1 MDWNI
6 KVKKKLINSIQL
18 MRESVKKN
26 FRFATLDCIF
36 ILLFISTFSLVFGA
50 SNSIVGVIFA
60 VLMGVSLQSDF
71 TNASIKHFCIMTVV
85 MILMCVAAC
94 YVSILNPYIALPINL
109 LVCFIIL
116 YSYTYEYSSSLYFPY
131 ILSYLFLV
139 FITPIQ
145 PIELPVRLISVLVGC
160 LSVFIYHFVLKRN
173 KSWKSIGSAIN
184 EIIDIATDNIRL
196 IISNETERVN
206 EIETRKQICKL
217 SRLIYDRRKSSYHI
231 SDAAFAAI
239 DAARGLENLTVLLNT
254 LTADKDSDL
263 LKEIRL
269 TLDSFKDFLSGKTT
283 SIAPIAQD
291 AYRYNETT
299 QELYTLMEYIRVH
312 LLRMSEKDK
321 RKRYRK
327 SSVSLLARIRSVVQF
342 SSVRFIYALRVA
354 VLLSLF
360 TMVVQILNLP
370 HGKWLLFTIASVSL
384 PCADDVASKAYKR
397 LFATLV
403 GGIISFVLFSAI
415 SNPTLR
421 TLIMTLSG
429 YFSFYF
435 ADYKTN
441 YACATVGALGGAMF
455 ATSFGVAD
463 VGMMVGIRLG
473 YIVIGILI
481 AVITNRV
488 VFPIKSKRINQNLM
502 KKYTQ
507 TTTLLTTLCAHEHVD
522 AQIYYNLVIQSNMME
537 ESLIQYAE
545 KENQGS
551 IISDLKICR
560 SKVRTAH
567 RKTSFN
573 TTSLEYL

>member
-6 KVKKKLINSIQL
+6 KIKKKLISSIQS
-18 MRESVKKN
+18 MRKSVKKN

-36 ILLFISTFSLVFGA
+36 ILLFISIFALVFGS

-60 VLMGVSLQSDF
+60 VLMGASLQRDY
-71 TNASIKHFCIMTVV
+71 TNAPIKHFCIMTVV
-85 MILMCVAAC
+85 MMLMCIAAC
-94 YVSILNPYIALPINL
+94 YVAILNPYIALPINL
-109 LVCFIIL
+109 LVSFTIL
-116 YSYTYEYSSSLYFPY
+116 YSYTYEYSSHLYFPY
-131 ILSYLFLV
+131 ILSYLFLI
-139 FITPIQ
+139 FITPVQ
-145 PIELPVRLISVLVGC
+145 PVDLPIRLLSVLVGC

-173 KSWKSIGSAIN
+173 DAWKSVKGTLS
-184 EIIDIATDNIRL
+184 EIIDITIYNIIL
-196 IISNETERVN
+196 IISNKSDSINDTQL
-206 EIETRKQICKL
+206 RKCVCRL
-217 SRLIYDRRKSSYHI
+217 SRLIYDRRKNSYHI

-239 DAARGLENLTVLLNT
+239 DTARGLENLTVLLNT

-263 LKEIRL
+263 LNEISL
-269 TLDSFKDFLSGKTT
+269 TLDSFKEFLSGKTT

-291 AYRYNETT
+291 AYRYNQTA
-299 QELYTLMEYIRVH
+299 QELYTLMEYVRVH

-321 RKRYRK
+321 RRRYRK
-327 SSVSLLARIRSVVQF
+327 SSVSLLSRIRSVVQF

-360 TMVVQILNLP
+360 TMAVQILNLP

-415 SNPTLR
+415 SNPILR

-481 AVITNRV
+481 AVIANQV
-488 VFPIKSKRINQNLM
+488 LFPITSKRINQNLM

-507 TTTLLTTLCAHEHVD
+507 TTTLLTTLCTDEHVD

-537 ESLIQYAE
+537 ESLMQYAE

>member
-6 KVKKKLINSIQL
+6 KIKKKLISSIQS

-36 ILLFISTFSLVFGA
+36 ILLFISIFARVFGS

-60 VLMGVSLQSDF
+60 VLMGTSLQRDY
-71 TNASIKHFCIMTVV
+71 TNAPIKHFCIMTVV
-85 MILMCVAAC
+85 MILMCIAAC
-94 YVSILNPYIALPINL
+94 YVAILNPYIALPINL
-109 LVCFIIL
+109 LVSFAIL
-116 YSYTYEYSSSLYFPY
+116 YSYTYEYSSHLYFPY
-131 ILSYLFLV
+131 ILSYLFLI
-139 FITPIQ
+139 FITPVQ
-145 PIELPVRLISVLVGC
+145 PVDLPIRLSSVLVGC

-173 KSWKSIGSAIN
+173 DAWKSVKGTLS
-184 EIIDIATDNIRL
+184 EIIDITIYNIIL
-196 IISNETERVN
+196 IISNKSDSINDTQL
-206 EIETRKQICKL
+206 RKCVCRL
-217 SRLIYDRRKSSYHI
+217 SRLIYDRRKNSYHI

-239 DAARGLENLTVLLNT
+239 DTARGLENLTVLLNT

-263 LKEIRL
+263 LKEISL
-269 TLDSFKDFLSGKTT
+269 TLDSFKEFLSGKTT

-291 AYRYNETT
+291 AYRYNQTA
-299 QELYTLMEYIRVH
+299 QELYTLMEYVRVH

-321 RKRYRK
+321 RRRYRK
-327 SSVSLLARIRSVVQF
+327 SSVSLLSRIRSVVQF

-360 TMVVQILNLP
+360 TMAVQILNLP

-481 AVITNRV
+481 AVIANQV
-488 VFPIKSKRINQNLM
+488 LFPITSKRINQNLM

-507 TTTLLTTLCAHEHVD
+507 TTTLLTTLCTDEHVD

-537 ESLIQYAE
+537 ESLMQYAE

>member
-6 KVKKKLINSIQL
+6 KIKKKLISSIQS

-36 ILLFISTFSLVFGA
+36 ILLFISIFALVFGS

-60 VLMGVSLQSDF
+60 VLMGASLQRDY
-71 TNASIKHFCIMTVV
+71 TNAPIKHFCILAVV
-85 MILMCVAAC
+85 MMLMCIAAC
-94 YVSILNPYIALPINL
+94 YVAILNPYIALPINL
-109 LVCFIIL
+109 LVSFAIL
-116 YSYTYEYSSSLYFPY
+116 YSYTYEYSSHLYFPY
-131 ILSYLFLV
+131 ILSYLFLI
-139 FITPIQ
+139 FITPVQ
-145 PIELPVRLISVLVGC
+145 PVDLPIRLLSVLVGC

-173 KSWKSIGSAIN
+173 DAWKSVKGTLS
-184 EIIDIATDNIRL
+184 EIIDITIYNIIL
-196 IISNETERVN
+196 IISNKSDSINDTQL
-206 EIETRKQICKL
+206 RKCVCRL
-217 SRLIYDRRKSSYHI
+217 SRLIYDRRKNSYHI

-239 DAARGLENLTVLLNT
+239 DTARGLENLTVLLNT

-263 LKEIRL
+263 LKEISL
-269 TLDSFKDFLSGKTT
+269 TLDSFKEFLSGKTT

-291 AYRYNETT
+291 AYRYNQTA
-299 QELYTLMEYIRVH
+299 QELYTLMEYVRVH

-321 RKRYRK
+321 RRRYRK
-327 SSVSLLARIRSVVQF
+327 SSVSLLSRIRSVVQF

-360 TMVVQILNLP
+360 TMAVQILNLP

-481 AVITNRV
+481 AVIANQV
-488 VFPIKSKRINQNLM
+488 LFPITSKRINQNLM

-507 TTTLLTTLCAHEHVD
+507 TTTLLTTLCTDEHVD

-537 ESLIQYAE
+537 ESLMQYAE

-551 IISDLKICR
+551 IISDLIICR

>member
-6 KVKKKLINSIQL
+6 KIKKKLISSIRS

-36 ILLFISTFSLVFGA
+36 ILLFISIFALVFGS

-60 VLMGVSLQSDF
+60 VLMGASLQRDY
-71 TNASIKHFCIMTVV
+71 TNAPIKHFCIMTVV
-85 MILMCVAAC
+85 MMLMCIAAC
-94 YVSILNPYIALPINL
+94 YVAILNPYIALPINL
-109 LVCFIIL
+109 LVSFAIL
-116 YSYTYEYSSSLYFPY
+116 YSYTYEYSSHLYFPY
-131 ILSYLFLV
+131 ILSYLFLI
-139 FITPIQ
+139 FITPVQ
-145 PIELPVRLISVLVGC
+145 PVDLPIRLLSVLVGC

-173 KSWKSIGSAIN
+173 DAWKSVKGTLS
-184 EIIDIATDNIRL
+184 EIIDITIYNIIL
-196 IISNETERVN
+196 IISNKSDSINDTQL
-206 EIETRKQICKL
+206 RKCVCRL
-217 SRLIYDRRKSSYHI
+217 SRLIYDRRKNSYHI

-239 DAARGLENLTVLLNT
+239 DTARGLENLTVLLNT

-263 LKEIRL
+263 LKEISL
-269 TLDSFKDFLSGKTT
+269 TLDSFKEFLSGKTT

-291 AYRYNETT
+291 AYRYNQTA
-299 QELYTLMEYIRVH
+299 QELYTLMEYVRVH

-321 RKRYRK
+321 RRRYRR
-327 SSVSLLARIRSVVQF
+327 SSVSLLSRIRSVVQF

-360 TMVVQILNLP
+360 TMAVQILNLP

-481 AVITNRV
+481 AVIANQV
-488 VFPIKSKRINQNLM
+488 LFPITSKRINQNLM

-507 TTTLLTTLCAHEHVD
+507 TTTLLTTLCTDEHVD

-537 ESLIQYAE
+537 ESLMQYAE

-560 SKVRTAH
+560 SRVRTAH

>member
-6 KVKKKLINSIQL
+6 KIKKKLISSIQS

-36 ILLFISTFSLVFGA
+36 ILLFISIFALVFGS

-60 VLMGVSLQSDF
+60 VIMGASLQRDY
-71 TNASIKHFCIMTVV
+71 TNAPIKHFCIMTVV
-85 MILMCVAAC
+85 MMLMCIAAC
-94 YVSILNPYIALPINL
+94 YVAILNPYIALPINL
-109 LVCFIIL
+109 LVSFAIL
-116 YSYTYEYSSSLYFPY
+116 YSYTYEYSSHLYFPY
-131 ILSYLFLV
+131 ILSYLFLI
-139 FITPIQ
+139 FITPVQ
-145 PIELPVRLISVLVGC
+145 PVDLPIRLLSVLVGC

-173 KSWKSIGSAIN
+173 DAWKSVKGTLS
-184 EIIDIATDNIRL
+184 EIIDITIYNIIL
-196 IISNETERVN
+196 IISNKSDSINDTQL
-206 EIETRKQICKL
+206 RKCVCRL
-217 SRLIYDRRKSSYHI
+217 SRLIYDRRKNSYHI

-239 DAARGLENLTVLLNT
+239 DTARGLENLTVLLNT

-263 LKEIRL
+263 LKEISL
-269 TLDSFKDFLSGKTT
+269 TLDSFKEFLSGKTT

-291 AYRYNETT
+291 AYRYNQTA
-299 QELYTLMEYIRVH
+299 QELYTLMEYVRVH

-321 RKRYRK
+321 RRRYRK
-327 SSVSLLARIRSVVQF
+327 SSVSLLSRIRSVVQF

-360 TMVVQILNLP
+360 TMAVQILNLP

-481 AVITNRV
+481 AVIANQV
-488 VFPIKSKRINQNLM
+488 LFPITSKRINQNLM

-507 TTTLLTTLCAHEHVD
+507 TTTLLTTLCTDEHVD

-537 ESLIQYAE
+537 ESLMQYAE

>member
-6 KVKKKLINSIQL
+6 KIKKKLISSIQS
-18 MRESVKKN
+18 MRESVRKN

-36 ILLFISTFSLVFGA
+36 ILLFISIFARVFGS

-60 VLMGVSLQSDF
+60 VLMGASLQRDY
-71 TNASIKHFCIMTVV
+71 TNAPIKHFCIMTVV
-85 MILMCVAAC
+85 MMSMCIAAC
-94 YVSILNPYIALPINL
+94 YVAILNPYIALPINL
-109 LVCFIIL
+109 IVSFAIL
-116 YSYTYEYSSSLYFPY
+116 YSYTYEYSSNLYFPY
-131 ILSYLFLV
+131 ILSYLFLI
-139 FITPIQ
+139 FITPVQ
-145 PIELPVRLISVLVGC
+145 PVDLPIRLLSVLVGC

-173 KSWKSIGSAIN
+173 KSCKSIGSAIN
-184 EIIDIATDNIRL
+184 EIIDIAINNIRL
-196 IISNETERVN
+196 IISNESNRIN
-206 EIETRKQICKL
+206 EIETRKQVCKL

-231 SDAAFAAI
+231 SDAAFAAL
-239 DAARGLENLTVLLNT
+239 DTARGLENLTVT
-254 LTADKDSDL
+254 LKSLTLESDSDL
-263 LKEIRL
+263 LKEISL
-269 TLDSFKDFLSGKTT
+269 TLDSFKNFLSGKTT

-291 AYRYNETT
+291 AYRSNQTT
-299 QELYTLMEYIRVH
+299 QELYVLMEYVRVH

-321 RKRYRK
+321 RRRYRK
-327 SSVSLLARIRSVVQF
+327 SSVSLAVRIRSVLQF
-342 SSVRFIYALRVA
+342 SSMRFIYAIRVA
-354 VLLSLF
+354 FLISLF
-360 TMVVQILNLP
+360 TMIVQVLNLP

-384 PCADDVASKAYKR
+384 PCADDISTKAYKR

-415 SNPTLR
+415 SDAVLR
-421 TLIMTLSG
+421 TVIMTLSG

-441 YACATVGALGGAMF
+441 YACATIGALGGAML

-473 YIVIGILI
+473 YIIIGILI
-481 AVITNRV
+481 AVIANRV

-507 TTTLLTTLCAHEHVD
+507 TTTLLTTLCTNEHVD

-537 ESLIQYAE
+537 ESLMQYAE

-551 IISDLKICR
+551 IFSDLKICR

>member
-6 KVKKKLINSIQL
+6 KIKKKLISSIRS

-36 ILLFISTFSLVFGA
+36 ILLFISIFALVFGS

-60 VLMGVSLQSDF
+60 VLMGASLQRDY
-71 TNASIKHFCIMTVV
+71 TNAPIKHFCIMTVV
-85 MILMCVAAC
+85 MMLMCIAAC
-94 YVSILNPYIALPINL
+94 YVAILNPYIALPINL
-109 LVCFIIL
+109 LVSFAIL
-116 YSYTYEYSSSLYFPY
+116 YSYTYEYSSHLYFPY
-131 ILSYLFLV
+131 ILSYLFLI
-139 FITPIQ
+139 FITPVQ
-145 PIELPVRLISVLVGC
+145 PVDLPIRLLSVLVGC

-173 KSWKSIGSAIN
+173 DAWKSVKGTLS
-184 EIIDIATDNIRL
+184 EIIDITIYNIIL
-196 IISNETERVN
+196 IISNKSDSINDTQL
-206 EIETRKQICKL
+206 RKCVCRL
-217 SRLIYDRRKSSYHI
+217 SRLIYDRRKNSYHI

-239 DAARGLENLTVLLNT
+239 DTARGLENLTVLLNT

-263 LKEIRL
+263 LKEISL
-269 TLDSFKDFLSGKTT
+269 TLDSFKEFLSGKTT

-291 AYRYNETT
+291 AYRYNQTA
-299 QELYTLMEYIRVH
+299 QELYTLMEYVRVH

-321 RKRYRK
+321 RRRYRK
-327 SSVSLLARIRSVVQF
+327 SSVSLLSRIRSVVQF

-360 TMVVQILNLP
+360 TMAVQILNLP

-481 AVITNRV
+481 AVIANQV
-488 VFPIKSKRINQNLM
+488 LFPITSKRINQNLM

-507 TTTLLTTLCAHEHVD
+507 TTTLLTTLCTDEHVD

-537 ESLIQYAE
+537 ESLMQYAE